1 VGASAEPSD
10 PEIGS
15 LIAERYRIVELLGTG
30 GMGAVYRA
38 EHLQLAKQVAIKL
51 LRPEI
56 SARKDSDL
64 RFQRE
69 ALAGARLQHP
79 NVVGVIDFG
88 NRADGSLY
96 LVMELLKGESL
107 RDLLDR
113 EPRLP
118 WPRALHIARQL
129 LRGLGHAHAQGVI
142 HRDLK
147 PENVHLSNDGED
159 PDCAKLIDFGIAM
172 LTAGEGSDVRIT
184 SAGLAVGTPTYLS
197 PEQAVGGKLGPPT
210 DLYSLSI
217 VLYEMLA
224 GRPPFVAE
232 EPVRLLTAHAMTPPP
247 SIAEVAPD
255 VVVPPAVEAMLRRGL
270 GKTWP
275 ERTATAADYIAMID
289 DARREAGIEASSS
302 SAPRYATPMPGS
314 LAVTP
319 VAAGTPSPI
328 DTEALGRAA
337 TAHGTQVPLGGATG
351 SPAATPAPM
360 HDAATSNVWR
370 PSPRQLKLIAGVVG
384 FAILLAILGAVFG
397 GSGTTT
403 IEGKAGGPPVFVP
416 PVFVPS
422 PVDRENAFKAAL
434 LDLDRGKTCPD
445 RKKAVLRL
453 RSLGDARAIPV
464 LKKARYRMRGGI
476 LGLGDS
482 NTNSCLKKDAE
493 AAIVALG
500 GELK

>member
-1 VGASAEPSD
+1 
-10 PEIGS
+10 
-15 LIAERYRIVELLGTG
+15 
-30 GMGAVYRA
+30 
-38 EHLQLAKQVAIKL
+38 
-51 LRPEI
+51 
-56 SARKDSDL
+56 
-64 RFQRE
+64 
-69 ALAGARLQHP
+69 
-79 NVVGVIDFG
+79 
-88 NRADGSLY
+88 
-96 LVMELLKGESL
+96 
-107 RDLLDR
+107 
-113 EPRLP
+113 
-118 WPRALHIARQL
+118 
-129 LRGLGHAHAQGVI
+129 
-142 HRDLK
+142 
-147 PENVHLSNDGED
+147 
-159 PDCAKLIDFGIAM
+159 M

-184 SAGLAVGTPTYLS
+184 SAGLAVGTPTYLA

-217 VLYEMLA
+217 VLFEMLA

-255 VVVPPAVEAMLRRGL
+255 VVVPPAVEAMIRRGL

-275 ERTATAADYIAMID
+275 ERTASAADYIAMID
-289 DARREAGIEASSS
+289 DARREAGIETSNPNA
-302 SAPRYATPMPGS
+302 ARYATPAPGS

-319 VAAGTPSPI
+319 VVAGTPSPI
-328 DTEALGRAA
+328 DAEVLGRAA
-337 TAHGTQVPLGGATG
+337 TAHGTQIPLGGAIG
-351 SPAATPAPM
+351 SPAMTPAPM

-370 PSPRQLKLIAGVVG
+370 PTPRQLKLIAGVVG
-384 FAILLAILGAVFG
+384 VAILLAILGAVFG
-397 GSGTTT
+397 GGGTTT
-403 IEGKAGGPPVFVP
+403 SADGKGPAGAPQVIVP

-445 RKKAVLRL
+445 RKKAVQRL
-453 RSLGDARAIPV
+453 RTLGDARAIPV